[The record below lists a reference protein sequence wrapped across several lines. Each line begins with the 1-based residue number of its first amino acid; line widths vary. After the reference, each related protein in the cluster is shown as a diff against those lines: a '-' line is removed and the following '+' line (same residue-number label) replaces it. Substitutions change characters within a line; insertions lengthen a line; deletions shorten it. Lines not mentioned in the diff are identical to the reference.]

1 MDFKILFQG
10 GKYQMKIAT
19 NIFNNGTI
27 NTTTKSVNTNRTQSK
42 NSNTTDTGYNITIS
56 RKGKDLSKQQ
66 TTQSVQTTR
75 KEQMLLNQQEKEE
88 QAKKVQ
94 NSYRDKLTE
103 INKQL
108 KDLNNSYSRKQDL
121 TMTEKEKWDIIDEMQ
136 EQKEFQEEESQ
147 RLTKEAQKMAL
158 QYSKC
163 DEKVDENKRDLVALL
178 KIIEESHKDDDEEN
192 RTGKSD
198 SSSDDESLQGE
209 TKSVGDSIQNVA
221 NEYAAQ
227 SMRGELGMTDK
238 LTNLADNGKELI
250 NKASSMIKSTYD
262 EIENISKALDDDSF
276 TEEEKANM
284 ITKFQEEFA
293 PSYKDMKDY
302 RAWGLQNLQDAR
314 DLKIQ
319 HISDNSLNNME
330 ETQENLMQLAN
341 ASTLGQARYE
351 TLDKTSQ
358 DLDNEIDKL
367 IDKQKDIDTTKE
379 DEEDKEIEENKEDEE
394 EKESLASD
402 EDVMSI
408 SKRLMAQN
416 KEAYE
421 VQ

>member
-121 TMTEKEKWDIIDEMQ
+121 TMTEKEKWEIIDEMQ

-227 SMRGELGMTDK
+227 SMRGELGVTDK

-330 ETQENLMQLAN
+330 KTQEDLMKFAN

-358 DLDNEIDKL
+358 DLDDEIDKL

>member
-1 MDFKILFQG
+1 
-10 GKYQMKIAT
+10 
-19 NIFNNGTI
+19 
-27 NTTTKSVNTNRTQSK
+27 
-42 NSNTTDTGYNITIS
+42 
-56 RKGKDLSKQQ
+56 
-66 TTQSVQTTR
+66 
-75 KEQMLLNQQEKEE
+75 
-88 QAKKVQ
+88 
-94 NSYRDKLTE
+94 
-103 INKQL
+103 
-108 KDLNNSYSRKQDL
+108 
-121 TMTEKEKWDIIDEMQ
+121 MQ

-227 SMRGELGMTDK
+227 SMRGELGVTDK

-284 ITKFQEEFA
+284 ITKFQEEFT

-330 ETQENLMQLAN
+330 KTQEDLMQFAN

-358 DLDNEIDKL
+358 DLDDEIDKL

-379 DEEDKEIEENKEDEE
+379 DEEDKEIEEKKEDEE
-394 EKESLASD
+394 GKEELHEIADD
-402 EDVMSI
+402 ENRI
-408 SKRLMAQN
+408 SKLAN
-416 KEAYE
+416 DNDK
-421 VQ
+421 

>member
-1 MDFKILFQG
+1 MDFKVLFQG
-10 GKYQMKIAT
+10 GKYHMKIAT

-178 KIIEESHKDDDEEN
+178 KIIEESNKDDDEEN

-227 SMRGELGMTDK
+227 SMRGELGVTDK

-250 NKASSMIKSTYD
+250 NKASSMIKNTYD

-284 ITKFQEEFA
+284 ITKFQEGFT

-302 RAWGLQNLQDAR
+302 RSWGLQNLQDAR

-330 ETQENLMQLAN
+330 KTKEDLMQLAN

-358 DLDNEIDKL
+358 DLDDEIDKL
-367 IDKQKDIDTTKE
+367 IDKQKDIDKTKE
-379 DEEDKEIEENKEDEE
+379 DEEDKEIEEKKEDEE
-394 EKESLASD
+394 GKKE
-402 EDVMSI
+402 ENHI
-408 SKRLMAQN
+408 SKLTN
-416 KEAYE
+416 DNDK
-421 VQ
+421 

>member
-1 MDFKILFQG
+1 MDFKVLFQG
-10 GKYQMKIAT
+10 GKYHMKITT

-27 NTTTKSVNTNRTQSK
+27 NTITKSVNANRTQSV
-42 NSNTTDTGYNITIS
+42 NNNTISTGYNVTIS
-56 RKGKDLSKQQ
+56 KKGKDLSKQQ

-75 KEQMLLNQQEKEE
+75 KEKMLLNQQEKEE
-88 QAKKVQ
+88 QANKVQ
-94 NSYRDKLTE
+94 NSYRDKLNE

-108 KDLNNSYSRKQDL
+108 KDLNNSYNRKQDL
-121 TMTEKEKWDIIDEMQ
+121 TKTENEKWEIIDEMQ

-178 KIIEESHKDDDEEN
+178 KIIEESHKDDEEN

-221 NEYAAQ
+221 NKYVAQ
-227 SMRGELGMTDK
+227 SMRGELGVTDK

-250 NKASSMIKSTYD
+250 NKASSMIKSIYD
-262 EIENISKALDDDSF
+262 ESENIRKALDDDSF

-284 ITKFQEEFA
+284 IAKLQEGLA
-293 PSYKDMKDY
+293 SSYKDIQDY
-302 RAWGLQNLQDAR
+302 RAWGLQNLQNAR

-319 HISDNSLNNME
+319 HISDNPLKDMGRTKE
-330 ETQENLMQLAN
+330 DLMQLAN
-341 ASTLGQARYE
+341 DATLGQARYE

-358 DLDNEIDKL
+358 DLDDEIDKL
-367 IDKQKDIDTTKE
+367 IDKQKDIDNTKE
-379 DEEDKEIEENKEDEE
+379 NEEDKEIEENKEDEKEKIVKMIVDE
-394 EKESLASD
+394 EET
-402 EDVMSI
+402 
-408 SKRLMAQN
+408 
-416 KEAYE
+416 
-421 VQ
+421 

>member
-1 MDFKILFQG
+1 MDFKVLFQG
-10 GKYQMKIAT
+10 GKYHMKIAT

-221 NEYAAQ
+221 NKYVAQ
-227 SMRGELGMTDK
+227 SMRGELGVTDK

-250 NKASSMIKSTYD
+250 NKASSMIKSIYD
-262 EIENISKALDDDSF
+262 ESENIRKALDDDSF

-284 ITKFQEEFA
+284 IAKLQEGLA
-293 PSYKDMKDY
+293 SSYKDIQDY
-302 RAWGLQNLQDAR
+302 RAWGLQNLQNAR

-319 HISDNSLNNME
+319 HISDNPLKDMGRTKE
-330 ETQENLMQLAN
+330 DLMQLAN
-341 ASTLGQARYE
+341 DATLGQARYE

-358 DLDNEIDKL
+358 DLDDEIDKL
-367 IDKQKDIDTTKE
+367 IDKQKDIDNTKE
-379 DEEDKEIEENKEDEE
+379 NEEDKEIEENKEDEKEKIVKMIVDE
-394 EKESLASD
+394 EET
-402 EDVMSI
+402 
-408 SKRLMAQN
+408 
-416 KEAYE
+416 
-421 VQ
+421 